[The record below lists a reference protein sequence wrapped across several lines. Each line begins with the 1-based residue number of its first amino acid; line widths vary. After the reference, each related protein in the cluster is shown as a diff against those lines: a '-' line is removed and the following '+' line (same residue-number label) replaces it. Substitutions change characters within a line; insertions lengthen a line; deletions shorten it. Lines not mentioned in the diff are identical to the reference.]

1 MAIYY
6 TRRTRGS
13 DLGAVPRSVPTART
27 ARTQILSLRSGA
39 PLHACAARTRVH
51 IGVCLALIAV
61 TLRWARV
68 GHRHAC
74 RMSQHLGLLFARAHG
89 PCAPTTG
96 TSLLHAYHPPLC
108 CSLQV
113 VLPRGDIFRLL
124 TRRISQEHGGHQ
136 EVLPPR
142 VEVATAAIHSLCVRA
157 RASCKRLETP
167 SDECNTRL
175 AID

>member
-27 ARTQILSLRSGA
+27 ARTRILSLRSGA
-39 PLHACAARTRVH
+39 PLRACAARTRVH

-89 PCAPTTG
+89 PCAPTTD
-96 TSLLHAYHPPLC
+96 TSLLHACHPPCAARCRWFFLVAIFFGCLLDGFLKNMGGTKKC
-108 CSLQV
+108 CRRAWK
-113 VLPRGDIFRLL
+113 LP
-124 TRRISQEHGGHQ
+124 
-136 EVLPPR
+136 LPPYTASVSGPGPHANDLKR
-142 VEVATAAIHSLCVRA
+142 RATTAIHV
-157 RASCKRLETP
+157 
-167 SDECNTRL
+167 
-175 AID
+175 